1 VKNLDYQTCLKSYCN
16 FLRLVKSRGRSM
28 WIVIPTLYE
37 EFMWHSHMKD
47 NVNYKKDTKR
57 ILGYVLKYNNE
68 ISQAEIQNYWN
79 DAI

>member
-1 VKNLDYQTCLKSYCN
+1 
-16 FLRLVKSRGRSM
+16 M